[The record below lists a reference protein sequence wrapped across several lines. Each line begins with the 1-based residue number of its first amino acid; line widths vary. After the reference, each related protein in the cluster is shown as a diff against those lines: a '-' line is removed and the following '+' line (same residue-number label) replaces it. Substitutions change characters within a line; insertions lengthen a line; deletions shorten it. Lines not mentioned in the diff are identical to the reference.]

1 MHKLTTLVL
10 ALTAACSVLLAS
22 PAIPQ
27 RTMDSSCVAY
37 AQQNW
42 RTEFD
47 EICSKTQDADALTT
61 EELKQLIERCD
72 KLKEQIE
79 TLDETQRKVFL
90 KRLQMC
96 RDLYIFMLEAKEKNK
111 S

>member
-1 MHKLTTLVL
+1 MHKLNPLVL
-10 ALTAACSVLLAS
+10 VLTAACSILLAS
-22 PAIPQ
+22 PAIP
-27 RTMDSSCVAY
+27 RGTMDSFGTAY

-47 EICSKTQDADALTT
+47 EICSKTQEADALTA

-79 TLDETQRKVFL
+79 TLDETQRKVYL

-96 RDLYIFMLEAKEKNK
+96 RDLYMFMLETKDKNK
-111 S
+111 P